1 MALRRSTRFI
11 AVAATMQMMATAAA
25 VVTYAATS
33 GMLSRSVSPLSSLS
47 EPESD
52 TDDNP
57 RPTKRAR
64 TSRGDD
70 SKDKNDARDTQKGK
84 KPRREKKEIS
94 EPIPGDF
101 AARVTNRWK
110 IGPHVSSAGGVENA
124 IVNAAS
130 VGANAFAIFL
140 KSQRKWD
147 SNALKDE
154 SIAKFK
160 ERMKEFGYSPRYVLP
175 HGSYLVNLG
184 NPDSEKR
191 EKSYQCFL
199 DDLKRCEQLGLE
211 LYNFHP
217 GSTVGAAT
225 LEESIALIAECIN
238 RAHKETEHV
247 VIVLENMVRFR
258 RNAGSGNVI
267 GSRFAELGDIIKQ
280 VDDKTRVGVCL
291 DTCEFSGAV
300 RPDSVSRL
308 TSLDRRPYLTTFP
321 SVAEFDKDV
330 GMSYLRGMHINDSK
344 AALASK
350 KDRHENIGLG
360 HLGLRTFAHILSDP
374 RTRDIP
380 LILETPAYDV
390 PTGSSAAARERLATE
405 GMGVWRAEVSVLNR
419 LSGRLTDGSG
429 EAEEAEGG
437 RLEESELEAGRKEIA
452 DAVAKASKLRDA
464 KGKKADGAG
473 GARKTNKGK
482 GKAKAADEEEDVDEP
497 EEDGQDEGG
506 GGSCCE
512 SAHRPGRV

>member
-47 EPESD
+47 EHESD

-64 TSRGDD
+64 TSRDDD
-70 SKDKNDARDTQKGK
+70 SKDKNDAKDTQEGK
-84 KPRREKKEIS
+84 KTRRKKKEIS

-160 ERMKEFGYSPRYVLP
+160 ERMKEFGYSPRHVLP

-184 NPDSEKR
+184 NADSEKR

-225 LEESIALIAECIN
+225 LEESIALIAESIN

-247 VIVLENMVRFR
+247 VIVLENM
-258 RNAGSGNVI
+258 AGSGNVI
-267 GSRFAELGDIIKQ
+267 GSRFVELGDIIKQ

-291 DTCEFSGAV
+291 DTCHMFAAGY
-300 RPDSVSRL
+300 DI
-308 TSLDRRPYLTTFP
+308 TTEAGWNATM
-321 SVAEFDKDV
+321 AEFDTDV

-419 LSGRLTDGSG
+419 LSGRLTDESG
-429 EAEEAEGG
+429 EEEEAEGG
-437 RLEESELEAGRKEIA
+437 GLESELEAGRKEIA
-452 DAVAKASKLRDA
+452 NAVAKASKLRDG
-464 KGKKADGAG
+464 KGKK
-473 GARKTNKGK
+473 
-482 GKAKAADEEEDVDEP
+482 
-497 EEDGQDEGG
+497 
-506 GGSCCE
+506 
-512 SAHRPGRV
+512 